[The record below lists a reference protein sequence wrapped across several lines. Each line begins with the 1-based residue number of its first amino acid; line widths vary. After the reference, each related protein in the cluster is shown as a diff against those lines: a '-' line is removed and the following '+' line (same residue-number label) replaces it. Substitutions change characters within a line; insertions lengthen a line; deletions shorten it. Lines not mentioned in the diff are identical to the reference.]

1 MCQEKCIYDS
11 ILRSLWGA
19 NVNSYFIALVHHFLY
34 YSTPHVNLL
43 LIFFS
48 FPIDF
53 IGLPRFCGYMRE
65 KMANILQL
73 HWTHFHCLPFCL
85 IWLNKMRIWEEPIKR
100 EVLNRFL
107 KIFTANL
114 SKTITRGWLSL
125 KLAFIS
131 LPAALL
137 LALRVILPHE
147 DPGVKFNES
156 FMGMPMSIYGET
168 LKSYKLKFF
177 QYSLTIIVDFEKSVL
192 EQLLYVRLFRYTHS
206 STYFK
211 RIQCKWQMA
220 MMTRQ
225 FRKPVCF
232 NSSNW

>member
-1 MCQEKCIYDS
+1 MYLWFYSQVFMGGKRKFIFYCLGASFSLLFHSTCQPSIGFFLISNRFYWASS
-11 ILRSLWGA
+11 ILR
-19 NVNSYFIALVHHFLY
+19 LY
-34 YSTPHVNLL
+34 GRKNGKY
-43 LIFFS
+43 
-48 FPIDF
+48 
-53 IGLPRFCGYMRE
+53 
-65 KMANILQL
+65 ILQF
-73 HWTHFHCLPFCL
+73 HWTPFHCLPFCL

-131 LPAALL
+131 LPASALL
-137 LALRVILPHE
+137 PTLRVILPHE

-192 EQLLYVRLFRYTHS
+192 VDEVNISQITLAGVT
-206 STYFK
+206 
-211 RIQCKWQMA
+211 A
-220 MMTRQ
+220 
-225 FRKPVCF
+225 
-232 NSSNW
+232 

>member
-1 MCQEKCIYDS
+1 MLSTQYCFCPIVLNLYCCTIYVPTLCSLEIRQLVCQEQCIYDS

-34 YSTPHVNLL
+34 SSTPHVNLIL
-43 LIFFS
+43 SFFLIS
-48 FPIDF
+48 N
-53 IGLPRFCGYMRE
+53 RFYWASSILRLYGRKNGKY
-65 KMANILQL
+65 ILQF
-73 HWTHFHCLPFCL
+73 HWTPFHCLPFCL
-85 IWLNKMRIWEEPIKR
+85 IWLNKMKIWEEPIKS

-131 LPAALL
+131 LPASALL
-137 LALRVILPHE
+137 PTLRVILPHE

-168 LKSYKLKFF
+168 F
-177 QYSLTIIVDFEKSVL
+177 T
-192 EQLLYVRLFRYTHS
+192 
-206 STYFK
+206 
-211 RIQCKWQMA
+211 
-220 MMTRQ
+220 
-225 FRKPVCF
+225 
-232 NSSNW
+232 